1 MCNSFKIKID
11 NSNFDLTVLHNKLK
25 AVKCLTKNFFYPM
38 IQKNFLFAINE
49 MAYNLN
55 INNTITSC
63 YWFEWILAF
72 ETKCKNISFKCIC
85 EI

>member
-1 MCNSFKIKID
+1 
-11 NSNFDLTVLHNKLK
+11 
-25 AVKCLTKNFFYPM
+25 
-38 IQKNFLFAINE
+38 

-72 ETKCKNISFKCIC
+72 ETKCEAKQNVFVKE
-85 EI
+85 EIL